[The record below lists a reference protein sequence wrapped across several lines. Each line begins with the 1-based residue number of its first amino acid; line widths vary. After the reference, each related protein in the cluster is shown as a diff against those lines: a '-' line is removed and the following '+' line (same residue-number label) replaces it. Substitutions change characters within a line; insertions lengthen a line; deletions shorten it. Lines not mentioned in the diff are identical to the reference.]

1 MKLEKYLLKN
11 LDYLLTF
18 KQIYDNI
25 YLTTTTWEEFKMKNY
40 VLVMKK
46 NGGLTIGKNSYTK
59 DEAELRQKEMLS
71 MGIEVDV
78 MRIDEVFSA

>member
-25 YLTTTTWEEFKMKNY
+25 YLTTTWEEFKMKNY

-59 DEAELRQKEMLS
+59 NEAELRQKEMLS